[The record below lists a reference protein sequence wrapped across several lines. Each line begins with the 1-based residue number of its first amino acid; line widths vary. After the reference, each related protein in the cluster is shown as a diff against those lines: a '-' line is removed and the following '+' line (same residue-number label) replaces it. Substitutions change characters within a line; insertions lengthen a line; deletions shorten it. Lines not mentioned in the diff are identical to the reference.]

1 MSHRFVA
8 VAPPHVG
15 CVSSHSRTLLPTSV
29 ALPAEQL
36 RRLSV
41 RLKHLPAHFGAVHAP
56 RDTESTPVVQD
67 VDAAIEAMHQASF
80 DLVSLS
86 ILAPS
91 PAIPRRL
98 ASARETLRCAG
109 SCVVCLRW
117 RVNSLQPSSL
127 PAVLCSAGVALP
139 SFKELLHRIPPF
151 ARSQRAQGHE
161 VLRELLHTCKRREV
175 SGCNG
180 LLAACSWRVGLNTVR
195 APAAGRTHCWL
206 VLSA

>member
-1 MSHRFVA
+1 VSHRFVA

-127 PAVLCSAGVALP
+127 PPCYAALEWRCRHSRSCCIASRRSRGHSEPKDTRCCASCFTPANVA
-139 SFKELLHRIPPF
+139 R
-151 ARSQRAQGHE
+151 
-161 VLRELLHTCKRREV
+161 
-175 SGCNG
+175 
-180 LLAACSWRVGLNTVR
+180 
-195 APAAGRTHCWL
+195 
-206 VLSA
+206 